1 MHILDLS
8 ITSERDTAK
17 KAVAE
22 LNRGS
27 IIVYPTDTVYG
38 LGVDALNA
46 EAIQNVQ
53 RLKGRTSVW
62 PLLIVVPDIASIEKY
77 AVMNDAAWALA
88 TKFLPGPLSLVL
100 PARDILPKEL
110 QLQGTIG
117 IRIPG
122 DPFCIELARQFGRPY
137 TSTSANRTRQHTP
150 TTVHEVIKQF
160 GHDAH
165 EISLAVD
172 DGERAGGKPST
183 VVSCTGPVPIIL
195 REGAISSSEFDFVKK
210 Y

>member
-1 MHILDLS
+1 MQIIDLS
-8 ITSERDTAK
+8 RVSEKDAAK
-17 KAVAE
+17 KAVTE

-38 LGVDALNA
+38 LGVDALNS
-46 EAIQNVQ
+46 EAITHVQ
-53 RLKGRTSVW
+53 RLKGRSTVW

-77 AVMNDAAWALA
+77 AVMNDVAWELA

-100 PARDILPKEL
+100 PARDILPDEL
-110 QLQGTIG
+110 LLQGTIG

-122 DPFCIELARQFGRPY
+122 DPFCIELARQFDRPF

-150 TTVHEVIKQF
+150 TTLHEVIKQF

-165 EISLAVD
+165 QISLGID

-183 VVSCTGPVPIIL
+183 VISCTTHTPIVL
-195 REGAISSSEFDFVKK
+195 REGAISRAELGF
-210 Y
+210 